1 MIVRAA
7 GKNPS
12 MLLFLVDPRGRSI
25 LLKQIAAIYDA
36 VTSRLLLKDTFGGNE
51 AQRRKLMTFFC

>member
-1 MIVRAA
+1 MRAA

-25 LLKQIAAIYDA
+25 LPEQIAAIDDA
-36 VTSRLLLKDTFGGNE
+36 GISRPLLKDTLAGNE
-51 AQRRKLMTFFC
+51 AERRKLMTFFG